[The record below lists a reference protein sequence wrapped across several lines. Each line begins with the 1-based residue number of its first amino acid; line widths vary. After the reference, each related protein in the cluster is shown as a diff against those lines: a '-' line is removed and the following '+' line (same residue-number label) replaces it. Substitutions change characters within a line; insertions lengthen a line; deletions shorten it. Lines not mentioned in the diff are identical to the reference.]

1 MDDKLT
7 QDNFILFTM
16 KAYENPNCLG
26 FSEFKEDLNRIKYIK
41 RLLLKYK
48 NNKILKEILILNH
61 IIIHQNVFGPRNCSR
76 ILFFKIPKDLHSY
89 LKSFLDYLNYT
100 PSDIPEI
107 NINSIETDKKIIE
120 ILNSIK

>member
-1 MDDKLT
+1 MDDKLN

-48 NNKILKEILILNH
+48 NNNILKEILILNH
-61 IIIHQNVFGPRNCSR
+61 IIILQNMFGPRNCCR
-76 ILFFKIPKDLHSY
+76 ILFFKLPKELHPS
-89 LKSFLDYLNYT
+89 LKAFFDYLNYT
-100 PSDIPEI
+100 RYHIPEI
-107 NINSIETDKKIIE
+107 DINSIIPDEYIFKK
-120 ILNSIK
+120 LRDIK